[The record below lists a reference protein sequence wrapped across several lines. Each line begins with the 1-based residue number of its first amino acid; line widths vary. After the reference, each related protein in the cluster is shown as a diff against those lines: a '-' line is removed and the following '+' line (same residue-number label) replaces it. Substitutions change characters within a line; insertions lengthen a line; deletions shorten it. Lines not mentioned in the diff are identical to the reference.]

1 MTQNNE
7 LDLIL
12 DDLVVVG
19 ADIIGVGE
27 RIDKLYEGERTLYK
41 HFLFSENEL
50 LAFLKLRDTR
60 AESPISQNE
69 QQEAVSTLEDWLTI
83 NMPSGTV
90 IGNPLWWARK
100 IRNVLAFTEAPKQM
114 PEWIDVSYEER
125 RVLYKSLAKG
135 NIDNFAN
142 LLSTRL
148 RELNT
153 VPPFTEVGE

>member
-41 HFLFSENEL
+41 HFLLSENEL

-69 QQEAVSTLEDWLTI
+69 QQPKQIPEGCAIVNVEDLINLAVSYCEDGMHPDDLERDIRAMI
-83 NMPSGTV
+83 NASPT
-90 IGNPLWWARK
+90 N
-100 IRNVLAFTEAPKQM
+100 
-114 PEWIDVSYEER
+114 
-125 RVLYKSLAKG
+125 
-135 NIDNFAN
+135 
-142 LLSTRL
+142 
-148 RELNT
+148 
-153 VPPFTEVGE
+153 TEVGE